1 MIGMSTFGVMDT
13 EIHATEPAGK
23 PNLST
28 SLISESKISP
38 PTATFDIAQD
48 RSFSYVLSIDS
59 SIGDKKIDSRTLVL
73 SMGIGGFPELQWIMC
88 LGRQSRD
95 SATVV
100 TLINQAKF
108 KDPKGVVH
116 SRKNP
121 LFQRRMS
128 TAIIDPLTGSIR
140 GEIETRPNQPEPAD
154 TLGVSH
160 WDFPSTLWEFYG
172 RWMLYLSDD
181 FSYERIES
189 VPVIGQVRTALETV
203 GRDTI
208 DGRECFIVRFRHHQ
222 VQADGIKKVYWVDT
236 AERVAVR
243 VKDAGLSL
251 DLIVP
256 ATDSTG
262 TGR

>member
-1 MIGMSTFGVMDT
+1 MDA

-23 PNLST
+23 SHLST
-28 SLISESKISP
+28 QLISESKIPP
-38 PTATFDIAQD
+38 PTATFDIVQG

-59 SIGDKKIDSRTLVL
+59 SIGDKKADSRTLIL
-73 SMGIGGFPELQWIMC
+73 SLGIGGFPEMQWILC
-88 LGRQSRD
+88 LGRKSPD
-95 SATVV
+95 STTVV
-100 TLINQAKF
+100 KLVNQAKF

-128 TAIIDPLTGSIR
+128 SALIDPLTGSIR
-140 GEIETRPNQPEPAD
+140 EEIETRPNQPEQAD
-154 TLGVSH
+154 TIGGSH

-181 FSYERIES
+181 FSYEKVET
-189 VPVIGQVRTALETV
+189 VPVMGQVKTSLETV

-208 DGRECFIVRFRHHQ
+208 DGRECFMVGFHRHPVR
-222 VQADGIKKVYWVDT
+222 ADGIKKVYWVDT

-251 DLIVP
+251 NLIMP